1 MNKREYE
8 FKKWNLEFRKTM
20 WEDMIDS
27 NKTMWKTDVLLL
39 VMIAVVV
46 IFCSVWGAIQFIEGR
61 YFFAVLEFVLVITNV
76 GSGVIT
82 VKRMI
87 RVRKRNKWYI
97 EKVEELDREYLE
109 LLEKENELGYDE
121 IQ

>member
-8 FKKWNLEFRKTM
+8 FKKWNLEFQKTM

-27 NKTMWKTDVLLL
+27 NKTMRKTDVLLL

-46 IFCSVWGAIQFIEGR
+46 VFCSVWGAIQFIEGH

-82 VKRMI
+82 VKRMV
-87 RVRKRNKWYI
+87 RVRKRNKGYR
-97 EKVEELDREYLE
+97 EKMEELDREYLE
-109 LLEKENELGYDE
+109 LLEKENELEHDE
-121 IQ
+121 I